1 MAKKSVLITGCSDG
15 GIGSTLAKQFAE
27 RGYRVFAT
35 IRNVLR
41 ASSLKDIDG
50 IEILELEVTSAESVA
65 TCAAEVHRLTNGSL
79 DVLVNNA
86 GADFVVPFLDV
97 SIDEAKRLY
106 DVNVF
111 SIISVTQ
118 AFAPMLIKS
127 RGCVVNMSSIAGIMP
142 LSWSSVYSS
151 SKAAAKQ
158 MSECM
163 RTELAPLGVRVITG
177 IIGAVRTPIHKR
189 AGDLSLSDGS
199 YYSNLRDHINEVRQG
214 SHKPGA
220 VDPAILCEELVDDI
234 VDGKTGIVWRGGTAT
249 GVRYLSWLLPD
260 SIWEKVV
267 NNGRGLDKIV
277 RPSII

>member
-1 MAKKSVLITGCSDG
+1 MPKKSVLITGCSDG
-15 GIGSTLAKQFAE
+15 GIGSKLAKHFAE

-35 IRNVLR
+35 LRNVSR
-41 ASSLKDIDG
+41 AASLKDIDG
-50 IEILELEVTSAESVA
+50 IEILELEVTSAESIA
-65 TCAAEVHRLTNGSL
+65 TCAAEIHHRTNGSL

-97 SIDEAKRLY
+97 SVDEAKRLY

-111 SIISVTQ
+111 SILSVTQ

-127 RGCVVNMSSIAGIMP
+127 KGCVVNMSSIAGVMP
-142 LSWSSVYSS
+142 LSWSSIYSS

-177 IIGAVRTPIHKR
+177 VIGAVHTPIHQR
-189 AGDLSLSDGS
+189 AGDLSLSDAS
-199 YYSNLRDHINEVRQG
+199 YYGNLRDHINQVRQG

-220 VDPAILCEELVDDI
+220 VDPAILCKELVDDI
-234 VDGKTGIVWRGGTAT
+234 VGGRTGIVWRGGTAT
-249 GVRYLSWLLPD
+249 SVRYLSWMLPE
-260 SIWEKVV
+260 SMWEKVV
-267 NNGRGLDKIV
+267 NNGRGLEKIV